1 MTPPRIYVACLA
13 AYNNGTLHGAWL
25 DADQEPDTL
34 DEAINEMLRRSPE
47 PGAEEWGIF
56 DYEGFAPY
64 QLHEYESLA
73 DVSAIARGI
82 VEHGPVF
89 AALLDHHDGSLNDTR
104 TALTENYC
112 GAWRSLDDYVEDTI
126 RDCHDIPA
134 YLDSY
139 IDWAAMGRDMETNG
153 ELYTLEHDGEIHVFH
168 NR

>member
-13 AYNNGTLHGAWL
+13 AYNNATLHGEWL

-34 DEAINEMLRRSPE
+34 DEAVQQMLRRSPE
-47 PGAEEWGIF
+47 PGAEEWAIH
-56 DYEGFAPY
+56 DYEGFSPY

-73 DVSAIARGI
+73 DLSAVAQGI

-89 AALLDHHDGSLNDTR
+89 AALLDHHDNLDDTR
-104 TALTENYC
+104 KALSEDYC
-112 GAWRSLDDYVEDTI
+112 GSWRSLDEYVEDTM
-126 RDCHDIPA
+126 RDCHDIPD
-134 YLDSY
+134 YLDYY

-153 ELYTLEHDGEIHVFH
+153 DLYTLELDGAIQVFQ